1 MTAPAP
7 AAPRTAVFY
16 STIRHWPWGAP
27 DYIWPRAATELLRR
41 RIPVIAVVRPQI
53 LDHPQIRALAAQGA
67 QVFLQ
72 PPLVYSRGRLSQ
84 LKRLWQQLARSTRPL
99 RRALREATRPHV
111 FIEQSG
117 SYDFLDETFLREAI
131 AETSA
136 TYDVTFHSNRHEPPF
151 PLAQRRLAIEFLD
164 RANRTLFNS
173 EWTREMTELQLV
185 HGLANAHTFQF
196 FVRFPHDEPLPWPA
210 GDTIR
215 LASVSRIDCHH
226 KGLDVL
232 LQALALLPATLPPW
246 TLDLYGHGPDEVYLR
261 DLTQWLGLQDRVR
274 FRSSVDDI
282 RAVWQE
288 NHLLVLVSRYEGLGV
303 SMLEALACGRPVL
316 RTPYGGF
323 AEWIAPGE
331 TGFLCPAPEPQLI
344 AQSLTDAMRNFSQW
358 PDMGRAAHARIHD
371 RLTARPEAIFL
382 EAFATTPNATD

>member
-1 MTAPAP
+1 MNAPAP

-27 DYIWPRAATELLRR
+27 DYVWPRAAAELARR
-41 RIPVIAVVRPQI
+41 GVPVIAVVRPHI
-53 LDHPQIRALAAQGA
+53 WDRPEIRALATLGA

-84 LKRLWQQLARSTRPL
+84 LKLRWLQLTRSTRPL
-99 RRALREATRPHV
+99 RRALRRAPRPH
-111 FIEQSG
+111 FIVEQSG
-117 SYDFLDETFLREAI
+117 SYDFLDEPFLRQAI
-131 AETSA
+131 AETAA
-136 TYDVTFHSNRHEPPF
+136 TYDVFFRSNRYDS
-151 PLAQRRLAIEFLD
+151 PLALEQRRLAIAFLD
-164 RANRTLFNS
+164 RANRNLFNS

-185 HGLANAHTFQF
+185 HRLANARYFSHL
-196 FVRFPHDEPLPWPA
+196 VRFPHDEPLPWPA

-232 LQALALLPATLPPW
+232 LQALARLPATLPPW
-246 TLDLYGHGPDEVYLR
+246 TLDLYGHGPDEAYLR
-261 DLTQWLGLQDRVR
+261 DLAQWLGLQERVR

-288 NHLLVLVSRYEGLGV
+288 NHLLVLISRYEGLAV

-323 AEWIAPGE
+323 SEWITPDE

-344 AQSLTDAMRNFSQW
+344 AGSLEHAMRSFAKW
-358 PDMGRAAHARIHD
+358 LEMGRAGHARIRAKLHG
-371 RLTARPEAIFL
+371 RPETVFL
-382 EAFATTPNATD
+382 EPFETATP